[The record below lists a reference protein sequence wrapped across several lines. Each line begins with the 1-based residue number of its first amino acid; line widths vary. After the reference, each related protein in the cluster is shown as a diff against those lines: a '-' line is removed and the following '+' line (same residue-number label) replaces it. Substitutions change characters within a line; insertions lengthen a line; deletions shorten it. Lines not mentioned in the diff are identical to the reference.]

1 MTTGKSRGTRFRTLD
16 EAVEIAESLAPKLRE
31 RVDRAEQLRRLP
43 EETVADL
50 IESGLLGIETPRR
63 WGGPELSLDALLEV
77 TGALAQGCPS
87 TGWVYA
93 LWASHVWLI
102 GQFPEHIQAQVFSDP
117 GVRISSVINTEG
129 EAERVD
135 GGFRW
140 SGRGYFCSGVD
151 YCEWLT
157 AALDVPA
164 TARGPPERLW
174 MLVPRS
180 DFEIVD
186 DWHTIGLVGTG
197 SKSIVL
203 DNVFIPD
210 ERIVNGQTLSQGDG
224 YGATLHG
231 SPLYCAAVDFTFSL
245 PLPAAELGIAKA
257 AVQEFQALCR
267 ERLEGGSRHLAAEQA
282 ATLMRFAL
290 ASAEVEAA
298 HTLLL
303 ADARRF
309 CSVSAKEATALDRAQ
324 CRRDVSFAT
333 QMCRRAV
340 NSLFE
345 AAGAFDAYRP
355 SNLQRLWRDSNVAA
369 AHHGLMWDIHG
380 LSYGRLAAGLSAT
393 LDPVGL

>member
-1 MTTGKSRGTRFRTLD
+1 MTVNRSASVGFKTLE
-16 EAVEIAESLAPKLRE
+16 EAVEIAECLAPKFRE
-31 RVDRAEQLRRLP
+31 RVGRTEELRRLP

-50 IESGLLGIETPRR
+50 TESGLLSIETPRR

-102 GQFPEHIQAQVFSDP
+102 GQFPEHIQAQVFSEP
-117 GVRISSVINTEG
+117 NVRISSVINTEG
-129 EAERVD
+129 VAERVP
-135 GGFRW
+135 GGFVW
-140 SGRGYFCSGVD
+140 TGHGYFCSGVD
-151 YCEWLT
+151 YCSWLT

-164 TARGPPERLW
+164 REGCPPERHW
-174 MLVPRS
+174 MLLPRS

-203 DNVFIPD
+203 DSVFVPD
-210 ERIVNGQTLSQGDG
+210 ERIVNARKLSQGDG
-224 YGATLHG
+224 VGATLHG

-245 PLPAAELGIAKA
+245 PLPAAELGIARA
-257 AVQEFQALCR
+257 AVQEFQRLCQ
-267 ERLEGGSRHLAAEQA
+267 ERLAGGTRRLAAEQA

-303 ADARRF
+303 SDARRF
-309 CSVSAKEATALDRAQ
+309 CSVTAKEATALDRAQ

-345 AAGAFDAYRP
+345 AAGGFYAYRP
-355 SNLQRLWRDSNVAA
+355 SDLQRLWRDSNVAA

-380 LSYGRLAAGLSAT
+380 LAYGRLAAGLSTT